1 MDIGGIRKR
10 KDAKDNKINLTT
22 QNNIYNNNVVI
33 SDRNLNVSNFPKE
46 NNSNW
51 KYNENTGGGMPSR
64 LERNSSDGKFKFGK
78 KKSMKLF
85 NSSNITALSNAC
97 IKSFNNLMS
106 NINNSNNSSNY
117 NGGNSFNGRGSSR
130 FSLDNKSYDKQ
141 TGAGHFSKGVS
152 YLSNMTNAKS
162 FFGKDNN
169 NNGKD
174 DFNFFRNYENNV
186 YNNRNRNSEGINAY
200 GSNNNNNN
208 NNSYGNN
215 AINKSNIS
223 TYSNNGSKISN
234 TNSINS
240 SNLENFLNNKE
251 ILNEKYQVKG
261 FGNNHM
267 SEINNLRNITS
278 DETYYI
284 CLDNLLRNHGNID
297 SNEML
302 KYNDKN
308 INCLND
314 IIFLDIYR
322 AYNVLTYMQEK
333 VNIIIY
339 TIKIIGKKLKKK
351 HVPEEVV
358 ISLEF
363 LNFCVKNLGLFFI
376 RFIDESFMKKIS
388 ALLKTTTLKK
398 SITKNVKSKLSKFLI
413 VPIIHPGVATDPR
426 LHFIKR
432 KILFMLQLWHDSFI
446 LYQHIATTFFME
458 YRNLKEKGITFPII
472 KKSEK
477 FFVKN
482 AENSPS
488 FSDDNILHELPLNL
502 AQINNIIRILKE
514 IKNMDSNDSEKYKCI
529 NVISKYSD
537 QILLSINKLSDYK
550 GNINISVTL
559 NSLLYIND
567 QICIFE
573 KMKIEREKETEF
585 PKDNEQQMSD
595 EKQST
600 KEKYKNRKEKK
611 KKKKNTLP
619 NMNEIIFNK
628 FDPWNTEN
636 IPTNDKPGSDNNDMI
651 GVNDELF
658 FNNNGLVDRFN
669 KMVSAE
675 NFPENR
681 SSNTINN
688 NNNNSM
694 NNSNIS
700 LNSNE
705 NVFSFFSQEKPI
717 NEPTQANKSNEIDDI
732 YSVFNELKFNDE
744 KEQETFNNDNKNSN
758 NYMPQ
763 LHQDNFIHNN
773 VLNGQE
779 LQAVAIKNLPI
790 IIDNTT
796 PNIMR
801 ENNSEKKKID
811 KKESILEDQL
821 DYLFTNKN
829 EINKNK
835 LQNQKNQ
842 SNKSNYNSAEITN
855 NNLDILNIDNIIQN
869 NWNGSINVEK
879 SHINDNSHIFH
890 NDIPEKIKNSESMS
904 KIVSKNSIPIDDI
917 DNDTINIGKSN
928 VNYDIED
935 KIYENL
941 TFSSKNSEQS
951 KGRKNSNNMGFIPDK
966 ETENVINNIQEER
979 DSNNNNKNYDDIFE
993 AFDFNLNDNK
1003 ITYPNVSDKNIHIL
1017 DDMSKINVNC
1027 TEENDNVLKT
1037 DKKDKNDKINT
1048 QKDCT
1053 SFSDEYNGKTVNQIH
1068 DPKEDKLT
1076 NSEIKQRESNILN
1089 SQEEN
1094 KYNKI
1099 ANKNNDSKE
1108 NMLDN
1113 DNQLPLNNLNK
1124 KNSVNSVNMNKDGHN
1139 DKSNNIH
1146 NEDNDI
1152 SLNFHKNQQNSKNDQ
1167 DSDDINI
1174 DDIDEITKAIDDLN
1188 YNFENMNIYKY
1199 DN

>member
-1 MDIGGIRKR
+1 MDSGGIRKR
-10 KDAKDNKINLTT
+10 KDAKDSKINIRAP
-22 QNNIYNNNVVI
+22 NNIYNNNAVI
-33 SDRNLNVSNFPKE
+33 NDNNLNVSNFPKG

-51 KYNENTGGGMPSR
+51 KYNENVGGGMPPN
-64 LERNSSDGKFKFGK
+64 LERKPSDGNFKFGK

-85 NSSNITALSNAC
+85 NSSNISALSSNC
-97 IKSFNNLMS
+97 IKSISNLMS
-106 NINNSNNSSNY
+106 NINNSNNSAGF
-117 NGGNSFNGRGSSR
+117 NGGNNFNGKGLSR
-130 FSLDNKSYDKQ
+130 FSVNNTFHDKQ
-141 TGAGHFSKGVS
+141 AGNGSFSKGIS
-152 YLSNMTNAKS
+152 YLSNMTNVKG
-162 FFGKDNN
+162 FFGNDNN
-169 NNGKD
+169 NKGKD

-186 YNNRNRNSEGINAY
+186 YNNRNRNSEGANAY
-200 GSNNNNNN
+200 SSNNNNP
-208 NNSYGNN
+208 YGND
-215 AINKSNIS
+215 AANKSNIS
-223 TYSNNGSKISN
+223 TYSNNGSKTLN
-234 TNSINS
+234 QNSISS
-240 SNLENFLNNKE
+240 SNLENILNNKE
-251 ILNEKYQVKG
+251 VLNEKYQIKG
-261 FGNNHM
+261 FGNNYM

-278 DETYYI
+278 DETYYT

-458 YRNLKEKGITFPII
+458 YRSLKEKGITFPII

-502 AQINNIIRILKE
+502 AQINNIIKILKE
-514 IKNMDSNDSEKYKCI
+514 IKNMDNNDSEKYKCI
-529 NVISKYSD
+529 DVISKYTD

-573 KMKIEREKETEF
+573 KMKIEREKEAELQ
-585 PKDNEQQMSD
+585 KDKERMNDINKSR
-595 EKQST
+595 EKD
-600 KEKYKNRKEKK
+600 KNRKEKK
-611 KKKKNTLP
+611 KKKKNSLP
-619 NMNEIIFNK
+619 NMDEIIFNK

-636 IPTNDKPGSDNNDMI
+636 IPTNDKPGSDNNNMI
-651 GVNDELF
+651 GANDTLF
-658 FNNNGLVDRFN
+658 FSNNGFADSFN
-669 KMVSAE
+669 KIGSAG
-675 NFPENR
+675 NALGNR
-681 SSNTINN
+681 SANTINKV
-688 NNNNSM
+688 SM
-694 NNSNIS
+694 NNSNFN

-705 NVFSFFSQEKPI
+705 NVFSFFSDEKPI
-717 NEPTQANKSNEIDDI
+717 NEPKQTNQNNEIDDI

-744 KEQETFNNDNKNSN
+744 KEQETVNNDNKTTSN
-758 NYMPQ
+758 FIPQ
-763 LHQDNFIHNN
+763 PRQDNFIHNN
-773 VLNGQE
+773 VLNSQE
-779 LQAVAIKNLPI
+779 LQPVANKNMST
-790 IIDNTT
+790 IIDNTI
-796 PNIMR
+796 PNIMN
-801 ENNSEKKKID
+801 ENNANEKKID
-811 KKESILEDQL
+811 KKASILEDQL

-829 EINKNK
+829 SFQSQKSQTN
-835 LQNQKNQ
+835 QNNF
-842 SNKSNYNSAEITN
+842 NNAEIAN
-855 NNLDILNIDNIIQN
+855 SNLDILNIDNIVQN
-869 NWNGSINVEK
+869 DWNDSINIEK
-879 SHINDNSHIFH
+879 DHIFH
-890 NDIPEKIKNSESMS
+890 NDIPERAKHSESMS
-904 KIVSKNSIPIDDI
+904 KSVSKNSISIDDI
-917 DNDTINIGKSN
+917 D
-928 VNYDIED
+928 D

-941 TFSSKNSEQS
+941 NFSRKNSEQS
-951 KGRKNSNNMGFIPDK
+951 KGKKSDNNNNMGFVPDK
-966 ETENVINNIQEER
+966 EKEITINNIKEEK
-979 DSNNNNKNYDDIFE
+979 DSNKNYDKIFE
-993 AFDFNLNDNK
+993 EFDFNLNDNK
-1003 ITYPNVSDKNIHIL
+1003 VTYPNVPGKNINI
-1017 DDMSKINVNC
+1017 MGNVSKTNANC
-1027 TEENDNVLKT
+1027 TEENKNGIKAN
-1037 DKKDKNDKINT
+1037 KKDKKNKTNT
-1048 QKDCT
+1048 KKNST
-1053 SFSDEYNGKTVNQIH
+1053 SFSDEQN
-1068 DPKEDKLT
+1068 DDKLK
-1076 NSEIKQRESNILN
+1076 NREIKKSESNILN
-1089 SQEEN
+1089 NPEKKKNN
-1094 KYNKI
+1094 KT
-1099 ANKNNDSKE
+1099 ANKNNSAE
-1108 NMLDN
+1108 NILDN
-1113 DNQLPLNNLNK
+1113 GNQLPLNNLNK
-1124 KNSVNSVNMNKDGHN
+1124 KNSVSSVNMNKDDHN
-1139 DKSNNIH
+1139 VKNNNIH
-1146 NEDNDI
+1146 KDDNDI
-1152 SLNFHKNQQNSKNDQ
+1152 NLNYHKNRQNSKTDQ

>member
-1 MDIGGIRKR
+1 MDSGGIRKR
-10 KDAKDNKINLTT
+10 KDAKDNKINLRTP
-22 QNNIYNNNVVI
+22 NNIYNNNVVI
-33 SDRNLNVSNFPKE
+33 NDGNLNVSNFPRE

-51 KYNENTGGGMPSR
+51 KYNENVGGGMPSS

-78 KKSMKLF
+78 KKSIKLF
-85 NSSNITALSNAC
+85 NSSNISALSNTC
-97 IKSFNNLMS
+97 IKSFSNLMS
-106 NINNSNNSSNY
+106 NINNSNNSSSY
-117 NGGNSFNGRGSSR
+117 NGGNSFNGKGPSQ
-130 FSLDNKSYDKQ
+130 FSLNNTSYDKQ
-141 TGAGHFSKGVS
+141 TGAGHFSKGIS
-152 YLSNMTNAKS
+152 YLSNMTNAKN

-169 NNGKD
+169 NKGKD

-200 GSNNNNNN
+200 SSN

-215 AINKSNIS
+215 VINKSNIS
-223 TYSNNGSKISN
+223 TYSNNGSKMSN

-251 ILNEKYQVKG
+251 ILNEKYIIKG
-261 FGNNHM
+261 FGNNYM
-267 SEINNLRNITS
+267 TEINNLRNITN

-514 IKNMDSNDSEKYKCI
+514 IKNMDNNDSEKYKCI
-529 NVISKYSD
+529 NVISKYKD

-573 KMKIEREKETEF
+573 KMKIEREQETELQ
-585 PKDNEQQMSD
+585 KDKEQQMSD

-600 KEKYKNRKEKK
+600 KEKDKNRKEKK
-611 KKKKNTLP
+611 KKKKNTIP

-636 IPTNDKPGSDNNDMI
+636 IPTNDKQGSDNNDMI
-651 GVNDELF
+651 GANDELF
-658 FNNNGLVDRFN
+658 FNNNDVVDRFN
-669 KMVSAE
+669 KMVSVKNDPGNQNA
-675 NFPENR
+675 NM
-681 SSNTINN
+681 I
-688 NNNNSM
+688 

-705 NVFSFFSQEKPI
+705 NVFSFFSQEKPT
-717 NEPTQANKSNEIDDI
+717 NGPAQANKNNEIDDI

-744 KEQETFNNDNKNSN
+744 KEHETFNNNNKTAT

-773 VLNGQE
+773 VLNGKE
-779 LQAVAIKNLPI
+779 LQTVVNKNRPI

-796 PNIMR
+796 PNIMN
-801 ENNSEKKKID
+801 ENNTEEKKID

-829 EINKNK
+829 NI
-835 LQNQKNQ
+835 QKKQ
-842 SNKSNYNSAEITN
+842 SNKSNSNSAEITN
-855 NNLDILNIDNIIQN
+855 TNFDILNIDNIVQN
-869 NWNGSINVEK
+869 NWNDSINFEK
-879 SHINDNSHIFH
+879 NHINDNSHIFH
-890 NDIPEKIKNSESMS
+890 NNIPEKIKSSESVN
-904 KIVSKNSIPIDDI
+904 KIVSKNSISVDDI
-917 DNDTINIGKSN
+917 DNDTINTGKNN
-928 VNYDIED
+928 VSYGIDD

-951 KGRKNSNNMGFIPDK
+951 KGIKKNNNMEFIPDNEK
-966 ETENVINNIQEER
+966 ENVINNIQEER

-993 AFDFNLNDNK
+993 AFDFSLNDNK
-1003 ITYPNVSDKNIHIL
+1003 ITYPNVSDKNVHIL
-1017 DDMSKINVNC
+1017 DNVTKTNVNC
-1027 TEENDNVLKT
+1027 TEENENMLKT
-1037 DKKDKNDKINT
+1037 DIKDKNDKINT
-1048 QKDCT
+1048 QKYCT
-1053 SFSDEYNGKTVNQIH
+1053 SFSDEHNDKTVNQIH
-1068 DPKEDKLT
+1068 EKKEDKLT
-1076 NSEIKQRESNILN
+1076 NYEIKKNESSIINTP
-1089 SQEEN
+1089 EEN

-1099 ANKNNDSKE
+1099 ENKNNDSEE
-1108 NMLDN
+1108 NILDN

-1124 KNSVNSVNMNKDGHN
+1124 KNSVNSVNMNKDDHN
-1139 DKSNNIH
+1139 DKNNNTN
-1146 NEDNDI
+1146 NEDNNI
-1152 SLNFHKNQQNSKNDQ
+1152 NLNFHKNKQNSKNDQ